1 MILSAEVP
9 IMDVNPLLMSNN
21 ALLLL
26 QSQQKDQWH
35 LLLQLVQVRI
45 VKAKTSAVAAVAV
58 AAAETHM
65 NKSHVAQRCVDHR
78 RMSQI

>member
-9 IMDVNPLLMSNN
+9 IMDVTPLLMSNN

-45 VKAKTSAVAAVAV
+45 VKAKTSAVATV
-58 AAAETHM
+58 AAVAETHT
-65 NKSHVAQRCVDHR
+65 NKSHVAQRCVDHL